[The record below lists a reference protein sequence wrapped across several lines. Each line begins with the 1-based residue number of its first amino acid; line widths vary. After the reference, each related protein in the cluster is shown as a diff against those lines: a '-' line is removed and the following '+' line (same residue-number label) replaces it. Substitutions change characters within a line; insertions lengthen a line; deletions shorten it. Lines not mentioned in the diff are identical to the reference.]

1 MSLESYQTFFWIAT
15 PLRNHMDNPEG
26 LELSP
31 RKVVYL
37 KYLVEHEGM
46 VKTNDLAT
54 HFNVDP
60 STITK
65 TISELADSGYL
76 TYTPYRG
83 VSLSEKGKKYTDFL
97 VKRHR
102 ILSLMLTHYG
112 LSSEQACSEVSR
124 FESLVSK
131 DAIERMCHAMG
142 HPRKGV
148 CGEITHDDPCYGCG
162 ADNP

>member
-1 MSLESYQTFFWIAT
+1 
-15 PLRNHMDNPEG
+15 MDNPEG

-31 RKVVYL
+31 KKVVYL
-37 KYLVEHEGM
+37 KYLVEHEGT
-46 VKTNDLAT
+46 VKTNDLAAY
-54 HFNVDP
+54 FNVDP

-65 TISELADSGYL
+65 TISELAESGYL

-83 VSLSEKGKKYTDFL
+83 VSLSEKGKKCTEFL

-112 LSSEQACSEVSR
+112 LTSEQACNEVTR

-148 CGEITHDDPCYGCG
+148 CGEITHNDQCYSCG
-162 ADNP
+162 AETQQILE